1 MTKGAIPRLPT
12 ATGFAAG
19 QAVAALR
26 DRHIDPAP
34 LLERVGL
41 SEQDLKEGHDR
52 ISANAQARLLEV
64 AAEALHDPALG
75 LHLAEGVN
83 PREMGLLFY
92 VTSAGK
98 DLGEALALFA
108 RYCRIVN
115 EAIRLQLKR
124 RESDLVVEGQ
134 FIGVT
139 RFRAT
144 QNAEFGV
151 AVVLKMLREIT
162 GRTIHPTTITL
173 IHVRNAHARELER
186 FCGCPIEFSGS
197 SGQVVFSHQSLTAP
211 LITKDVHLLEALRP
225 ICDEA
230 AKQRE
235 TGPGSL
241 RAAVENEAQK
251 LLPHGKAQRENVA
264 KRLAMSPRTL
274 ARKLASEGTTYEEVI
289 DELRRT
295 LALQYINISSISL
308 SQMAWLLGYEGSTSF
323 NHAFRR
329 WTGAPP
335 SAARVE
341 RQLAAPAD
349 SVASMKSHG
358 ART

>member
-1 MTKGAIPRLPT
+1 MTNEGISRLPT

-19 QAVAALR
+19 HAVAVLR
-26 DRHIDPAP
+26 ARDIDPAP
-34 LLERVGL
+34 LLERLGL
-41 SEQDLKEGHDR
+41 SEQDFNKGQIR
-52 ISANAQARLLEV
+52 VSADAQARLLEA

-75 LHLAEGVN
+75 LHLAKGVN

-98 DLGEALALFA
+98 DLGEALALFV

-115 EAIRLQLKR
+115 EAVRLQLKR
-124 RESDLVVEGQ
+124 RGSDLVVEGQ
-134 FIGVT
+134 VVGIP

-144 QNAEFGV
+144 QSAEFGV
-151 AVVLKMLREIT
+151 AVVVKMLREIT
-162 GRTIHPTTITL
+162 GRHIHPTSMTM
-173 IHVRNAHARELER
+173 VHARNTHSWELER
-186 FCGCPIEFSGS
+186 FCGCPIEFGGS
-197 SGQVVFSHQSLTAP
+197 PGEMVFSPQSLAAP
-211 LITKDVHLLEALRP
+211 LITEDVYLLDALRP

-235 TGPGSL
+235 TAAGSL

-251 LLPHGKAQRENVA
+251 LLPHGQAHRHNVA
-264 KRLAMSPRTL
+264 KRLAMSTRTL
-274 ARKLASEGTTYEEVI
+274 ARKLASEGTTFEDVI
-289 DELRRT
+289 DELRRS
-295 LALQYINISSISL
+295 LALQYINTPSISL
-308 SQMAWLLGYEGSTSF
+308 SQVAWLLGYEGCTSF

-341 RQLAAPAD
+341 KPHPAIAG
-349 SVASMKSHG
+349 SVASVKSHD